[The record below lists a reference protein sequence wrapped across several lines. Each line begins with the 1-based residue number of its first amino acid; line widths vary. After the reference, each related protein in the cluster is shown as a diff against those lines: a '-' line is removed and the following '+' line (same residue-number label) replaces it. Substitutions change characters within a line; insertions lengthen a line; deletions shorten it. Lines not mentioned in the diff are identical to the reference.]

1 MSQYGQVKKILPFR
15 AMSKRCK
22 FTILQGMSTKI
33 IPQTHPN
40 IINVQRHHTNTIQ
53 YPQNI
58 PKALFMHN
66 LKWTQTNRHSLTSQD
81 PPRCCLK
88 MAESVCW
95 RQLMS
100 VGMCWLL
107 LLSGHFCWL
116 QLVHELCLGNV
127 LGVLDCIW
135 MVSLDVY
142 GVRMCLRDYLGVHP
156 LQSGEFTPL
165 WHSPERQYFLHLAI
179 LTHQNIK
186 MSRYIIN
193 KNGWVLP
200 FFTFL
205 VSVREKLK
213 NTFTWITL

>member
-1 MSQYGQVKKILPFR
+1 MFQNGLLKKILPFR

-107 LLSGHFCWL
+107 LLSGYVL
-116 QLVHELCLGNV
+116 LCRRWGW
-127 LGVLDCIW
+127 GGGYGCIW
-135 MVSLDVY
+135 VMFMGIW
-142 GVRMCLRDYLGVHP
+142 GVCRCLKGYISAHP
-156 LQSGEFTPL
+156 LNGGEFIL
-165 WHSPERQYFLHLAI
+165 FWHSPEKPNCFHLAK
-179 LTHQNIK
+179 LRNQNVHIYPEQK
-186 MSRYIIN
+186 WLGFVI
-193 KNGWVLP
+193 
-200 FFTFL
+200 F
-205 VSVREKLK
+205 
-213 NTFTWITL
+213 

>member
-1 MSQYGQVKKILPFR
+1 MFQNGQLKKILPFR

-40 IINVQRHHTNTIQ
+40 IINVQRHHTNTIE

-107 LLSGHFCWL
+107 LLSGYVL
-116 QLVHELCLGNV
+116 LCRRWGW
-127 LGVLDCIW
+127 GGGYGCIW
-135 MVSLDVY
+135 VMFMGIW
-142 GVRMCLRDYLGVHP
+142 GVCRCLEGYIGAHP
-156 LQSGEFTPL
+156 LNGGEFIL
-165 WHSPERQYFLHLAI
+165 FWHSPEKPNCFHQAKLR
-179 LTHQNIK
+179 HQNVHI
-186 MSRYIIN
+186 
-193 KNGWVLP
+193 
-200 FFTFL
+200 
-205 VSVREKLK
+205 
-213 NTFTWITL
+213 

>member
-1 MSQYGQVKKILPFR
+1 MSQYGQLKKILPFR

-40 IINVQRHHTNTIQ
+40 IINVQRHHSNTIQ

-88 MAESVCW
+88 LAESVCW

-107 LLSGHFCWL
+107 LLSGYVLSCRRWGMGG
-116 QLVHELCLGNV
+116 VGVMAVYEWCLWVSEVFAGVWRVISV
-127 LGVLDCIW
+127 LIPW
-135 MVSLDVY
+135 MVENSYCFGIVLKSRIV
-142 GVRMCLRDYLGVHP
+142 
-156 LQSGEFTPL
+156 FTRPN
-165 WHSPERQYFLHLAI
+165 WD
-179 LTHQNIK
+179 IK
-186 MSRYIIN
+186 MSTYNYISWTKIV
-193 KNGWVLP
+193 GFCH
-200 FFTFL
+200 FFSSL
-205 VSVREKLK
+205 VFVREKSK
-213 NTFTWITL
+213 DTFTWITLYCC